1 MNFLQLTDGENV
13 TSILPMPKDM
23 KEMKGISLMMITKNG
38 TTKKSAAESFK
49 DVRRNGLIAIKLEEG
64 DELLATLFV
73 QDQDSVIL
81 TTQNGQSIRF
91 SHNDVRE
98 MGRTAAGVIG
108 MKLDKGDLIVAA
120 DKILTGVKGAE
131 LLIMTAN
138 GYGKKT
144 KLSEYKVQKRGGSG
158 IKTVKVTEKTGKL
171 MVARV
176 VTGENEELLAVS
188 KDSQV
193 IRTELTS
200 IPTLGRDTQGVRIM
214 KLRDGDSLASFN
226 LL

>member
-1 MNFLQLTDGENV
+1 
-13 TSILPMPKDM
+13 
-23 KEMKGISLMMITKNG
+23 
-38 TTKKSAAESFK
+38 
-49 DVRRNGLIAIKLEEG
+49 
-64 DELLATLFV
+64 
-73 QDQDSVIL
+73 
-81 TTQNGQSIRF
+81 
-91 SHNDVRE
+91 

-108 MKLDKGDLIVAA
+108 MKLDKGDMIIAC
-120 DKILTGVKGAE
+120 DKVLAGIKGQE

-144 KLSEYKVQKRGGSG
+144 KLSEYKTQKRGGSG

-176 VTGENEELLAVS
+176 VTSENEELLAVS

-193 IRTELTS
+193 IRTEITS

-214 KLRDGDSLASFN
+214 KLREGDSVASFN